1 MKVGAIDIGTNSMRL
16 LIADYRDGNFINRK
30 KFVNTTRIGYGVD
43 SKGYIKE
50 DAIKRNIKALKEFSD
65 KCNDEKC
72 EKIYC
77 MGTSA
82 LRDSKNGD
90 YFVKLAKEETGID
103 VKYDVYDTN
112 EIMYQKLNSGNVSYD
127 IVIPS
132 DYMIEKM
139 KNEDMLAKIDFSNI
153 PNYKYIG
160 EQFKKLAY
168 DPTDEYS
175 VPYMWGTVG
184 IIYNT
189 KRVSDPVDSWN
200 ILWNPKYKDQVIMPD
215 SVRDAM
221 AVAEKKLGYSLN
233 TENLD
238 QIEAAK
244 KELMTQKKDGLIL
257 AYMVDQVKDAMVGGE
272 ASLAVAWSG
281 DAVTMIERNP
291 DLAYAIP
298 KEGSNKW
305 FDAIAIPKNAKHKE
319 NAEKFINFLC
329 DPENAEQNV
338 EYIGYSTPNTAAYD
352 LLPEDIRD
360 DKVAYPD
367 EESLKNCEVF
377 IDLPSK
383 ILRKYDEAW
392 LEIKCVY

>member
-1 MKVGAIDIGTNSMRL
+1 MKL
-16 LIADYRDGNFINRK
+16 K
-30 KFVNTTRIGYGVD
+30 KFL
-43 SKGYIKE
+43 
-50 DAIKRNIKALKEFSD
+50 ALTCSTLLLSSLFLGCGPKKDEEATQD
-65 KCNDEKC
+65 KNSNVL
-72 EKIYC
+72 YVY
-77 MGTSA
+77 
-82 LRDSKNGD
+82 NWGD
-90 YFVKLAKEETGID
+90 YIDPELLTKFKEETGID

-139 KNEDMLAKIDFSNI
+139 KNEDMLAKIDYSNI

-238 QIEAAK
+238 QIEDAK

-338 EYIGYSTPNTAAYD
+338 EYIGYSTPNTAAYE
-352 LLPEDIRD
+352 LLPEDIKN

-377 IDLPSK
+377 IDLPSN

>member
-1 MKVGAIDIGTNSMRL
+1 MKLKNFLALTCSTLLLSSLFLGCGPKKDEEATQDKNSNVL
-16 LIADYRDGNFINRK
+16 YVYNW
-30 KFVNTTRIGYGVD
+30 
-43 SKGYIKE
+43 
-50 DAIKRNIKALKEFSD
+50 
-65 KCNDEKC
+65 
-72 EKIYC
+72 
-77 MGTSA
+77 
-82 LRDSKNGD
+82 GD
-90 YFVKLAKEETGID
+90 YIDPELLTKFKEETGID

-139 KNEDMLAKIDFSNI
+139 KNEDMLAKIDYSNI

-238 QIEAAK
+238 QIEDAK

-338 EYIGYSTPNTAAYD
+338 EYIGYSTPNTAAYE
-352 LLPEDIRD
+352 LLPEDIKN

>member
-1 MKVGAIDIGTNSMRL
+1 MKL
-16 LIADYRDGNFINRK
+16 K
-30 KFVNTTRIGYGVD
+30 KFL
-43 SKGYIKE
+43 
-50 DAIKRNIKALKEFSD
+50 ALTCSTLLLSSLFLGCGPKKDEEATQD
-65 KCNDEKC
+65 KNNNVL
-72 EKIYC
+72 YVY
-77 MGTSA
+77 
-82 LRDSKNGD
+82 NWGD
-90 YFVKLAKEETGID
+90 YIDPELLTKFKEETGID

-139 KNEDMLAKIDFSNI
+139 KEEDMLAKIDYSNI

-160 EQFKKLAY
+160 EQFKNLAY
-168 DPTDEYS
+168 DPTNEYS

-238 QIEAAK
+238 QIEDAK

>member
-1 MKVGAIDIGTNSMRL
+1 MKL
-16 LIADYRDGNFINRK
+16 K
-30 KFVNTTRIGYGVD
+30 KFL
-43 SKGYIKE
+43 
-50 DAIKRNIKALKEFSD
+50 ALTCSTLLLSSLFLGCGPKKDEEATQD
-65 KCNDEKC
+65 KNSNVL
-72 EKIYC
+72 YVY
-77 MGTSA
+77 
-82 LRDSKNGD
+82 NWGD
-90 YFVKLAKEETGID
+90 YIDPELLTKFKEETGID

-139 KNEDMLAKIDFSNI
+139 KNEDMLSKIDYSNI

-238 QIEAAK
+238 QIEDAK

-338 EYIGYSTPNTAAYD
+338 EYIGYSTPNTAAYE
-352 LLPEDIRD
+352 LLPEDIKN

>member
-1 MKVGAIDIGTNSMRL
+1 MKL
-16 LIADYRDGNFINRK
+16 K
-30 KFVNTTRIGYGVD
+30 KFL
-43 SKGYIKE
+43 
-50 DAIKRNIKALKEFSD
+50 ALACSTLLLSSLFLGCGPKKDEEATQD
-65 KCNDEKC
+65 KNNNVL
-72 EKIYC
+72 YVY
-77 MGTSA
+77 
-82 LRDSKNGD
+82 NWGD
-90 YFVKLAKEETGID
+90 YIDPELLTKFKEETGID

-139 KNEDMLAKIDFSNI
+139 KEEDMLAKIDYSNI

-160 EQFKKLAY
+160 EQFKNLAY
-168 DPTDEYS
+168 DPTNEYS

-189 KRVSDPVDSWN
+189 KKVSDPVDSWN

-233 TENLD
+233 TENLN
-238 QIEAAK
+238 QIESAK

-305 FDAIAIPKNAKHKE
+305 FDAIGIPKNAKHKE

-360 DKVAYPD
+360 NKVAYPD
-367 EESLKNCEVF
+367 KESLKNCEVF

>member
-1 MKVGAIDIGTNSMRL
+1 MKS
-16 LIADYRDGNFINRK
+16 K
-30 KFVNTTRIGYGVD
+30 KFFSLMVASFIVSSSLLGCGG
-43 SKGYIKE
+43 KKE
-50 DAIKRNIKALKEFSD
+50 EVTQD
-65 KCNDEKC
+65 KNSNVL
-72 EKIYC
+72 YVY
-77 MGTSA
+77 
-82 LRDSKNGD
+82 NWGD
-90 YFVKLAKEETGID
+90 YIDPELLTKFKEETGID

-139 KNEDMLAKIDFSNI
+139 KNEDMLAKIDYNNI

-160 EQFKKLAY
+160 EEFRNLAY
-168 DPTDEYS
+168 DPTNEYS

-189 KRVSDPVDSWN
+189 KKVKEKVDSWD
-200 ILWNPKYKDQVIMPD
+200 ILWDPKYKDQVIMPD

-238 QIEAAK
+238 QIEKAK
-244 KELMTQKKDGLIL
+244 EQLMTQKKDGLIL
-257 AYMVDQVKDAMVGGE
+257 AYMVDQVKDAMVVEE

-291 DLAYAIP
+291 DLAYVIP

-329 DPENAEQNV
+329 EPENAKQNV
-338 EYIGYSTPNTAAYD
+338 EYIGYSTPNTEAYK
-352 LLPEDIRD
+352 LLPEDIKD

-367 EESLKNCEVF
+367 SESLKNCEVF
-377 IDLPSK
+377 IDLPPN

>member
-1 MKVGAIDIGTNSMRL
+1 MKL
-16 LIADYRDGNFINRK
+16 K
-30 KFVNTTRIGYGVD
+30 KFL
-43 SKGYIKE
+43 
-50 DAIKRNIKALKEFSD
+50 ALTCSTLLLSSLFLGCGPKKDEEATQD
-65 KCNDEKC
+65 KNSNVL
-72 EKIYC
+72 YVY
-77 MGTSA
+77 
-82 LRDSKNGD
+82 NWGD
-90 YFVKLAKEETGID
+90 YIDPELLTKFKEETGID

-139 KNEDMLAKIDFSNI
+139 KNEDMLAKIDYSNI

-238 QIEAAK
+238 QIEDAK

-257 AYMVDQVKDAMVGGE
+257 GYMVDQVKDAMVGGE

-338 EYIGYSTPNTAAYD
+338 EYIGYSTPNTAAYE
-352 LLPEDIRD
+352 LLPEDIKN

>member
-1 MKVGAIDIGTNSMRL
+1 MKI
-16 LIADYRDGNFINRK
+16 K
-30 KFVNTTRIGYGVD
+30 KFITLACTALISTSLLVGCL
-43 SKGYIKE
+43 SKKS
-50 DAIKRNIKALKEFSD
+50 N
-65 KCNDEKC
+65 
-72 EKIYC
+72 
-77 MGTSA
+77 
-82 LRDSKNGD
+82 KNVKNQDNSSNVLYVYNWGD
-90 YFVKLAKEETGID
+90 YIDPDLITKFEDETGID

-112 EIMYQKLNSGNVSYD
+112 EIMYQKLKSGNVSYD
-127 IVIPS
+127 IIIPS

-139 KNEDMLAKIDFSNI
+139 KKEDMLAKINYDNI

-160 EQFKKLAY
+160 NEFKDLAY
-168 DPTDEYS
+168 DPTNEYS

-189 KRVSDPVDSWN
+189 KKVTDPVDSWN
-200 ILWNPKYKDQVIMPD
+200 ILWNKKYKDQVIMPD

-238 QIEAAK
+238 QIEQAK
-244 KELMTQKKDGLIL
+244 LELMKQKKDGLIL
-257 AYMVDQVKDAMVGGE
+257 AYMVDQVKDVMVGGE

-291 DLAYAIP
+291 DLAYALP

-305 FDAIAIPKNAKHKE
+305 FDAIAIPKNAQHKE

-329 DPENAEQNV
+329 DPENAKQNV
-338 EYIGYSTPNTAAYD
+338 EYIGYSTPNTAAYK
-352 LLPEDIRD
+352 LLPKEVQDN
-360 DKVAYPD
+360 KVAYPD
-367 EESLKNCEVF
+367 PESLKNSEVF
-377 IDLPSK
+377 IDLPEK

>member
-1 MKVGAIDIGTNSMRL
+1 MKK
-16 LIADYRDGNFINRK
+16 K
-30 KFVNTTRIGYGVD
+30 KFL
-43 SKGYIKE
+43 
-50 DAIKRNIKALKEFSD
+50 ALTCSTLLLSSLFLGCGPKKDEEATQD
-65 KCNDEKC
+65 KNSNVL
-72 EKIYC
+72 YVY
-77 MGTSA
+77 
-82 LRDSKNGD
+82 NWGD
-90 YFVKLAKEETGID
+90 YIDPELLTKFKEETGID

-139 KNEDMLAKIDFSNI
+139 KEEDMLAKIDYSNI

-160 EQFKKLAY
+160 EQFKNLAY
-168 DPTDEYS
+168 DPTNEYS

-238 QIEAAK
+238 QIEDAK

>member
-1 MKVGAIDIGTNSMRL
+1 MKS
-16 LIADYRDGNFINRK
+16 K
-30 KFVNTTRIGYGVD
+30 KFFSLMVASFIVSSSLLGCGG
-43 SKGYIKE
+43 KKE
-50 DAIKRNIKALKEFSD
+50 EVTQD
-65 KCNDEKC
+65 KNSNVL
-72 EKIYC
+72 YVY
-77 MGTSA
+77 
-82 LRDSKNGD
+82 NWGD
-90 YFVKLAKEETGID
+90 YIDPELLTKFKEETGVD

-139 KNEDMLAKIDFSNI
+139 KNEDMLAKIDYNNI

-160 EQFKKLAY
+160 EEFRNLAY
-168 DPTDEYS
+168 DPTNEYS

-189 KRVSDPVDSWN
+189 KKVKEKVDSWD
-200 ILWNPKYKDQVIMPD
+200 ILWDPKYKDQVIMPD

-238 QIEAAK
+238 QIEKAK
-244 KELMTQKKDGLIL
+244 EQLMTQKKDGLIL
-257 AYMVDQVKDAMVGGE
+257 AYMVDQVKDAMVVEE

-305 FDAIAIPKNAKHKE
+305 FDSIAIPKNAKHKE

-329 DPENAEQNV
+329 EPENAKQNV
-338 EYIGYSTPNTAAYD
+338 EYIGYSTPNTEAYK
-352 LLPEDIRD
+352 LLPEDIKD

-367 EESLKNCEVF
+367 SESLKNCEVF
-377 IDLPSK
+377 IDLPPN

>member
-1 MKVGAIDIGTNSMRL
+1 MKL
-16 LIADYRDGNFINRK
+16 K
-30 KFVNTTRIGYGVD
+30 KFL
-43 SKGYIKE
+43 
-50 DAIKRNIKALKEFSD
+50 ALTCSTLLLSSIFLGCGPKKDEEATQD
-65 KCNDEKC
+65 KNNNVL
-72 EKIYC
+72 YVY
-77 MGTSA
+77 
-82 LRDSKNGD
+82 NWGD
-90 YFVKLAKEETGID
+90 YIDPELLTKFKEETGID

-139 KNEDMLAKIDFSNI
+139 KEEDMLAKIDYSNI

-160 EQFKKLAY
+160 EQFKNLAY
-168 DPTDEYS
+168 DPTNEYS

-305 FDAIAIPKNAKHKE
+305 FDDIAINKNAKHKE
-319 NAEKFINFLC
+319 NDKKFINFLC

-383 ILRKYDEAW
+383 ILKKYDEAW
-392 LEIKCVY
+392 LEIKRIY

>member
-1 MKVGAIDIGTNSMRL
+1 MKL
-16 LIADYRDGNFINRK
+16 K
-30 KFVNTTRIGYGVD
+30 KFL
-43 SKGYIKE
+43 
-50 DAIKRNIKALKEFSD
+50 ALTCSTLLLSSLFLGCGPKKDEEATQD
-65 KCNDEKC
+65 KNNNVL
-72 EKIYC
+72 YVY
-77 MGTSA
+77 
-82 LRDSKNGD
+82 NWGD
-90 YFVKLAKEETGID
+90 YIDPELLTKFKEETGID

-112 EIMYQKLNSGNVSYD
+112 EIMYQKLNSGN
-127 IVIPS
+127 
-132 DYMIEKM
+132 DY
-139 KNEDMLAKIDFSNI
+139 SNI

-160 EQFKKLAY
+160 EQFKNLAY
-168 DPTDEYS
+168 DPTNEYS

-329 DPENAEQNV
+329 DPENAKQNV

-367 EESLKNCEVF
+367 EESLKYYPQ
-377 IDLPSK
+377 ISS
-383 ILRKYDEAW
+383 
-392 LEIKCVY
+392 

>member
-1 MKVGAIDIGTNSMRL
+1 MKL
-16 LIADYRDGNFINRK
+16 K
-30 KFVNTTRIGYGVD
+30 KFLALTCSTLLLSSLFLGCGPKKD
-43 SKGYIKE
+43 E
-50 DAIKRNIKALKEFSD
+50 EAIQD
-65 KCNDEKC
+65 KNSNVL
-72 EKIYC
+72 YVY
-77 MGTSA
+77 
-82 LRDSKNGD
+82 NWGD
-90 YFVKLAKEETGID
+90 YIDPELLTKFKEETGID

-139 KNEDMLAKIDFSNI
+139 KNEDMLAKIDYSNI

-189 KRVSDPVDSWN
+189 KRVSDPVNSWN

-238 QIEAAK
+238 QIEDAK

-338 EYIGYSTPNTAAYD
+338 EYIGYSTPNTAAYE
-352 LLPEDIRD
+352 LLPEDIKN

>member
-1 MKVGAIDIGTNSMRL
+1 MKL
-16 LIADYRDGNFINRK
+16 K
-30 KFVNTTRIGYGVD
+30 KFL
-43 SKGYIKE
+43 
-50 DAIKRNIKALKEFSD
+50 ALTCSTLLLSSLSLGCGPKKDEEATQD
-65 KCNDEKC
+65 KNSNVL
-72 EKIYC
+72 YVY
-77 MGTSA
+77 
-82 LRDSKNGD
+82 NWGD
-90 YFVKLAKEETGID
+90 YIDPELLTKFKEETGID

-139 KNEDMLAKIDFSNI
+139 KNEDMLAKIDYSNI

-238 QIEAAK
+238 QIEDAK

-338 EYIGYSTPNTAAYD
+338 EYIGYSTPNTAAYE
-352 LLPEDIRD
+352 LLPEDIKN

>member
-1 MKVGAIDIGTNSMRL
+1 MKL
-16 LIADYRDGNFINRK
+16 K
-30 KFVNTTRIGYGVD
+30 KFL
-43 SKGYIKE
+43 
-50 DAIKRNIKALKEFSD
+50 ALTCSTLLLSSLFLGCGPKKDEEATQD
-65 KCNDEKC
+65 KNSNVL
-72 EKIYC
+72 YVY
-77 MGTSA
+77 
-82 LRDSKNGD
+82 NWGD
-90 YFVKLAKEETGID
+90 YIDPELLTKFKEETGID

-139 KNEDMLAKIDFSNI
+139 KEEDMLAKIDYSNI

-160 EQFKKLAY
+160 EQFKNLAY
-168 DPTDEYS
+168 DPTNEYS

-238 QIEAAK
+238 QIEDAK

-338 EYIGYSTPNTAAYD
+338 EYIGYSTPNTAAYE
-352 LLPEDIRD
+352 LLPEDIKN

>member
-1 MKVGAIDIGTNSMRL
+1 MKL
-16 LIADYRDGNFINRK
+16 K
-30 KFVNTTRIGYGVD
+30 KFL
-43 SKGYIKE
+43 
-50 DAIKRNIKALKEFSD
+50 ALTCSTLLLSSLFLGCGPKKDEEATQD
-65 KCNDEKC
+65 KNSNVL
-72 EKIYC
+72 YVY
-77 MGTSA
+77 
-82 LRDSKNGD
+82 NWGD
-90 YFVKLAKEETGID
+90 YIDPELLTKFKEETGID

-139 KNEDMLAKIDFSNI
+139 KNEDMLAKIDYSNI

-215 SVRDAM
+215 SVRDAI

-238 QIEAAK
+238 QIEDAK

-338 EYIGYSTPNTAAYD
+338 EYIGYSTPNTAAYE
-352 LLPEDIRD
+352 LLPEDIKN

>member
-1 MKVGAIDIGTNSMRL
+1 MKS
-16 LIADYRDGNFINRK
+16 K
-30 KFVNTTRIGYGVD
+30 KFFSLMVASFIVSSSLLGCGG
-43 SKGYIKE
+43 KKE
-50 DAIKRNIKALKEFSD
+50 EVTQD
-65 KCNDEKC
+65 KNSNVL
-72 EKIYC
+72 YVY
-77 MGTSA
+77 
-82 LRDSKNGD
+82 NWGD
-90 YFVKLAKEETGID
+90 YIDPELLTKFKEETGID

-139 KNEDMLAKIDFSNI
+139 KNEDMLAKIDYNNI

-160 EQFKKLAY
+160 EEFRNLAY
-168 DPTDEYS
+168 DPTNEYS

-189 KRVSDPVDSWN
+189 KKVKEKVDSWD
-200 ILWNPKYKDQVIMPD
+200 ILWDPKYKDQVIMPD

-238 QIEAAK
+238 QIEKAK
-244 KELMTQKKDGLIL
+244 EQLMTQKKDGLIL
-257 AYMVDQVKDAMVGGE
+257 AYMVDQVKDAMVVEE

-329 DPENAEQNV
+329 EPENAKQNV
-338 EYIGYSTPNTAAYD
+338 EYIGYSTPNTEAYK
-352 LLPEDIRD
+352 LLPEDIKD

-367 EESLKNCEVF
+367 SESLKNCEVF
-377 IDLPSK
+377 IDLPPN

>member
-1 MKVGAIDIGTNSMRL
+1 MKL
-16 LIADYRDGNFINRK
+16 K
-30 KFVNTTRIGYGVD
+30 KFL
-43 SKGYIKE
+43 
-50 DAIKRNIKALKEFSD
+50 ALTCSTLLLSSLFLGCGPK
-65 KCNDEKC
+65 KDE
-72 EKIYC
+72 EATQY
-77 MGTSA
+77 
-82 LRDSKNGD
+82 KNSNVLYVYNWGD
-90 YFVKLAKEETGID
+90 YIDPELLTKFKEETGID

-139 KNEDMLAKIDFSNI
+139 KNEDMLAKIDYSNI

-238 QIEAAK
+238 QIEDAK

-338 EYIGYSTPNTAAYD
+338 EYIGYSTPNTAAYE
-352 LLPEDIRD
+352 LLPEDIKN

>member
-1 MKVGAIDIGTNSMRL
+1 MKL
-16 LIADYRDGNFINRK
+16 K
-30 KFVNTTRIGYGVD
+30 KFL
-43 SKGYIKE
+43 
-50 DAIKRNIKALKEFSD
+50 ALTCSTLLLSSLFLGCGPKKDEEATQD
-65 KCNDEKC
+65 KNSNVL
-72 EKIYC
+72 YVY
-77 MGTSA
+77 
-82 LRDSKNGD
+82 NWGD
-90 YFVKLAKEETGID
+90 YIDPELLTKFKEKTGID

-139 KNEDMLAKIDFSNI
+139 KNEDMLAKIDYSNI

-238 QIEAAK
+238 QIEDAK

-338 EYIGYSTPNTAAYD
+338 EYIGYSTPNTAAYE
-352 LLPEDIRD
+352 LLPEDIKN

>member
-1 MKVGAIDIGTNSMRL
+1 MKL
-16 LIADYRDGNFINRK
+16 K
-30 KFVNTTRIGYGVD
+30 KFL
-43 SKGYIKE
+43 
-50 DAIKRNIKALKEFSD
+50 ALTCSTLLLSSLFLGCGPKKDEEATQD
-65 KCNDEKC
+65 KNSNVL
-72 EKIYC
+72 YVY
-77 MGTSA
+77 
-82 LRDSKNGD
+82 NWGD
-90 YFVKLAKEETGID
+90 YIDPELLTKFKEETGID

-139 KNEDMLAKIDFSNI
+139 KNEDMLAKIDYSNI

-238 QIEAAK
+238 QIEDAK

>member
-1 MKVGAIDIGTNSMRL
+1 MKL
-16 LIADYRDGNFINRK
+16 K
-30 KFVNTTRIGYGVD
+30 KFL
-43 SKGYIKE
+43 
-50 DAIKRNIKALKEFSD
+50 ALTCSTLLLSSLFLGCGPKKDEEATQD
-65 KCNDEKC
+65 KNSNVL
-72 EKIYC
+72 YVY
-77 MGTSA
+77 
-82 LRDSKNGD
+82 NWGD
-90 YFVKLAKEETGID
+90 YIDPELLTKFKEETGID

-112 EIMYQKLNSGNVSYD
+112 EIMYHKLNSGNVSYD

-139 KNEDMLAKIDFSNI
+139 KNEDMLAKIDYSNI

-238 QIEAAK
+238 QIEDAK

-338 EYIGYSTPNTAAYD
+338 EYIGYSTPNTAAYE
-352 LLPEDIRD
+352 LLPEDIKN

>member
-1 MKVGAIDIGTNSMRL
+1 MKL
-16 LIADYRDGNFINRK
+16 K
-30 KFVNTTRIGYGVD
+30 KFL
-43 SKGYIKE
+43 
-50 DAIKRNIKALKEFSD
+50 ALTCSTLLLSSLFLGCGPKKDEEATQD
-65 KCNDEKC
+65 KNSNVL
-72 EKIYC
+72 YVY
-77 MGTSA
+77 
-82 LRDSKNGD
+82 NWGD
-90 YFVKLAKEETGID
+90 YIDPELLTKFKEETGID

-139 KNEDMLAKIDFSNI
+139 KNEDMLSKIDYSNI

-238 QIEAAK
+238 QIEDAK

>member
-1 MKVGAIDIGTNSMRL
+1 MKL
-16 LIADYRDGNFINRK
+16 K
-30 KFVNTTRIGYGVD
+30 KFL
-43 SKGYIKE
+43 
-50 DAIKRNIKALKEFSD
+50 ALTCSTLLLSSLFLGCGPKKDEEATQD
-65 KCNDEKC
+65 KNSNVL
-72 EKIYC
+72 YVY
-77 MGTSA
+77 
-82 LRDSKNGD
+82 NWGD
-90 YFVKLAKEETGID
+90 YIDPELLSKFKEETGID

-139 KNEDMLAKIDFSNI
+139 KNEDMLAKIDYSNI

-238 QIEAAK
+238 QIEDAK

-338 EYIGYSTPNTAAYD
+338 EYIGYSTPNTAAYE
-352 LLPEDIRD
+352 LLPEDIKN

>member
-1 MKVGAIDIGTNSMRL
+1 MKL
-16 LIADYRDGNFINRK
+16 K
-30 KFVNTTRIGYGVD
+30 KFL
-43 SKGYIKE
+43 
-50 DAIKRNIKALKEFSD
+50 ALACSTLLLSSLFLGCGPKKDEEATQD
-65 KCNDEKC
+65 KNNNVL
-72 EKIYC
+72 YVY
-77 MGTSA
+77 
-82 LRDSKNGD
+82 NWGD
-90 YFVKLAKEETGID
+90 YIDPELLTKFKEETGID

-139 KNEDMLAKIDFSNI
+139 KEEDMLAKIDYSNI

-160 EQFKKLAY
+160 EQFKNLAY
-168 DPTDEYS
+168 DPTNEYS

-189 KRVSDPVDSWN
+189 KKVSDPVDSWN

-233 TENLD
+233 TENLN
-238 QIEAAK
+238 QIESAK

-305 FDAIAIPKNAKHKE
+305 FDAIGIPKNAKHKE

-329 DPENAEQNV
+329 DPENAKQNV

-360 DKVAYPD
+360 NKVAYPD
-367 EESLKNCEVF
+367 KESLKNCEVF

>member
-1 MKVGAIDIGTNSMRL
+1 MKL
-16 LIADYRDGNFINRK
+16 K
-30 KFVNTTRIGYGVD
+30 KFL
-43 SKGYIKE
+43 
-50 DAIKRNIKALKEFSD
+50 ALTCSTLLLSSLFLGCGPKKDEEATQD
-65 KCNDEKC
+65 KNSNVL
-72 EKIYC
+72 YVY
-77 MGTSA
+77 
-82 LRDSKNGD
+82 NWGD
-90 YFVKLAKEETGID
+90 YIDPELLTKFKEETGID

-139 KNEDMLAKIDFSNI
+139 KNEDMLAKIDYSNI

-175 VPYMWGTVG
+175 IPYMWGTVG

-238 QIEAAK
+238 QIEDAK

-338 EYIGYSTPNTAAYD
+338 EYIGYSTPNTAAYE
-352 LLPEDIRD
+352 LLPEDIKN

>member
-1 MKVGAIDIGTNSMRL
+1 MKL
-16 LIADYRDGNFINRK
+16 K
-30 KFVNTTRIGYGVD
+30 KFL
-43 SKGYIKE
+43 
-50 DAIKRNIKALKEFSD
+50 ALTCSTLLLSSLFLGCGPKKDEEATQD
-65 KCNDEKC
+65 KNSNVL
-72 EKIYC
+72 YVY
-77 MGTSA
+77 
-82 LRDSKNGD
+82 NWGD
-90 YFVKLAKEETGID
+90 YIDPELLTKFKEETGID

-139 KNEDMLAKIDFSNI
+139 KNEDMLAKIDYSNI

-238 QIEAAK
+238 QIEDAK

-338 EYIGYSTPNTAAYD
+338 EYIGYSTPNTAAYE
-352 LLPEDIRD
+352 LLPEDIKN

-383 ILRKYDEAW
+383 ILRKYDEDW

>member
-1 MKVGAIDIGTNSMRL
+1 MKS
-16 LIADYRDGNFINRK
+16 K
-30 KFVNTTRIGYGVD
+30 KFFSLMVASFIVSSSLLGCGG
-43 SKGYIKE
+43 KKE
-50 DAIKRNIKALKEFSD
+50 EVTQD
-65 KCNDEKC
+65 KNSNVL
-72 EKIYC
+72 YVY
-77 MGTSA
+77 
-82 LRDSKNGD
+82 NWGD
-90 YFVKLAKEETGID
+90 YIDPELLTKFKEETGID

-139 KNEDMLAKIDFSNI
+139 KNEDMLAKIDYNNI

-160 EQFKKLAY
+160 EEFRNLAY
-168 DPTDEYS
+168 DPTNEYS

-189 KRVSDPVDSWN
+189 KKVKEKVDSWD
-200 ILWNPKYKDQVIMPD
+200 ILWDHKYKDQVIMPD

-238 QIEAAK
+238 QIEKAK
-244 KELMTQKKDGLIL
+244 EQLMTQKKDGLIL
-257 AYMVDQVKDAMVGGE
+257 AYMVDQVKDAMVVEE

-329 DPENAEQNV
+329 EPENAKQNV
-338 EYIGYSTPNTAAYD
+338 EYIGYSTPNTEAYK
-352 LLPEDIRD
+352 LLPEDIKD

-367 EESLKNCEVF
+367 SESLKNCEVF
-377 IDLPSK
+377 IDLPPN

>member
-1 MKVGAIDIGTNSMRL
+1 MKL
-16 LIADYRDGNFINRK
+16 K
-30 KFVNTTRIGYGVD
+30 KFL
-43 SKGYIKE
+43 
-50 DAIKRNIKALKEFSD
+50 ALTCSTLLLSSLFLGCGPKKDEEATQD
-65 KCNDEKC
+65 KNSNVL
-72 EKIYC
+72 YVY
-77 MGTSA
+77 
-82 LRDSKNGD
+82 NWGD
-90 YFVKLAKEETGID
+90 YIDPELLTKFKEETGID

-139 KNEDMLAKIDFSNI
+139 KEEDMLAKIDYSNI

-238 QIEAAK
+238 QIEDAK

-338 EYIGYSTPNTAAYD
+338 EYIGYSTPNTAAYE
-352 LLPEDIRD
+352 LLPEDIKN

>member
-1 MKVGAIDIGTNSMRL
+1 MKL
-16 LIADYRDGNFINRK
+16 K
-30 KFVNTTRIGYGVD
+30 KFLALTCSTLLLSSLFLGCGPKKDEEATQDKD
-43 SKGYIKE
+43 SNVLYVY
-50 DAIKRNIKALKEFSD
+50 NW
-65 KCNDEKC
+65 
-72 EKIYC
+72 
-77 MGTSA
+77 
-82 LRDSKNGD
+82 GD
-90 YFVKLAKEETGID
+90 YIDPELLTKFKEETGID

-139 KNEDMLAKIDFSNI
+139 KNEDMLAKIDYSNI

-238 QIEAAK
+238 QIEDAK

-338 EYIGYSTPNTAAYD
+338 EYIGYSTPNTAAYE
-352 LLPEDIRD
+352 LLPEDIKN

-377 IDLPSK
+377 IDLPSN

>member
-1 MKVGAIDIGTNSMRL
+1 MKL
-16 LIADYRDGNFINRK
+16 K
-30 KFVNTTRIGYGVD
+30 KFL
-43 SKGYIKE
+43 
-50 DAIKRNIKALKEFSD
+50 ALTCSTLLLSSLFLGCGPKKDEGATQD
-65 KCNDEKC
+65 KNSNVL
-72 EKIYC
+72 YVY
-77 MGTSA
+77 
-82 LRDSKNGD
+82 NWGD
-90 YFVKLAKEETGID
+90 YIDPELLTKFKEETGID

-139 KNEDMLAKIDFSNI
+139 KNEDMLAKIDYSNI

-238 QIEAAK
+238 QIEDAK

-338 EYIGYSTPNTAAYD
+338 EYIGYSTPNTAAYE
-352 LLPEDIRD
+352 LLPEDIKN

>member
-1 MKVGAIDIGTNSMRL
+1 MKL
-16 LIADYRDGNFINRK
+16 K
-30 KFVNTTRIGYGVD
+30 KFLALTCSTLLLSSLFLGCGPKKDEEATQDKD
-43 SKGYIKE
+43 SNVLYVY
-50 DAIKRNIKALKEFSD
+50 NW
-65 KCNDEKC
+65 
-72 EKIYC
+72 
-77 MGTSA
+77 
-82 LRDSKNGD
+82 GD
-90 YFVKLAKEETGID
+90 YIDPELLTKFKEETGID

-139 KNEDMLAKIDFSNI
+139 KNEDMLAKIDYSNI

-238 QIEAAK
+238 QIEDAK

-338 EYIGYSTPNTAAYD
+338 EYIGYSTPNTAAYE
-352 LLPEDIRD
+352 LLPEDIKN

-377 IDLPSK
+377 IDLPSN

-392 LEIKCVY
+392 LEIKCV

>member
-1 MKVGAIDIGTNSMRL
+1 MKM
-16 LIADYRDGNFINRK
+16 K
-30 KFVNTTRIGYGVD
+30 KFLALACTTLLSASLFIGCGP
-43 SKGYIKE
+43 KK
-50 DAIKRNIKALKEFSD
+50 
-65 KCNDEKC
+65 DE
-72 EKIYC
+72 EVTQDNNSNVLYVY
-77 MGTSA
+77 
-82 LRDSKNGD
+82 NWGD
-90 YFVKLAKEETGID
+90 YIDPDLITKFEDETGID
-103 VKYDVYDTN
+103 VKYDVFDTN
-112 EIMYQKLNSGNVSYD
+112 EIMYQKLKSGNVSYD
-127 IVIPS
+127 LIIPS

-139 KNEDMLAKIDFSNI
+139 KSEDMLAKIDYSNI

-160 EQFKKLAY
+160 EQFKNLAY
-168 DPTDEYS
+168 DPTNEYS

-189 KRVSDPVDSWN
+189 KKVTDPVDSWD
-200 ILWNPKYKDQVIMPD
+200 ILWNTKYKDQVIMPD

-221 AVAEKKLGYSLN
+221 AIAEKKLGYSLN

-244 KELMTQKKDGLIL
+244 NELMTQKKDGLIL

-305 FDAIAIPKNAKHKE
+305 FDAIAIPKNAQHKE

-329 DPENAEQNV
+329 EPENAEQNV

-367 EESLKNCEVF
+367 ESSLKNCEVF
-377 IDLPSK
+377 VDLPAE

-392 LEIKCVY
+392 LEIKCTY

>member
-1 MKVGAIDIGTNSMRL
+1 MKMKKFLALACTTLLSASL
-16 LIADYRDGNFINRK
+16 LIGCGPK
-30 KFVNTTRIGYGVD
+30 KGEEANQ
-43 SKGYIKE
+43 
-50 DAIKRNIKALKEFSD
+50 D
-65 KCNDEKC
+65 KNSNVL
-72 EKIYC
+72 YVY
-77 MGTSA
+77 
-82 LRDSKNGD
+82 NWGD
-90 YFVKLAKEETGID
+90 YIDPDLITKFEDETGID

-127 IVIPS
+127 LIIPS

-139 KNEDMLAKIDFSNI
+139 KSEGMLAKIDFSKI

-160 EQFKKLAY
+160 EQFKNLAY
-168 DPTDEYS
+168 DPTNEYS

-189 KRVSDPVDSWN
+189 KKVTDPVDSWD
-200 ILWNPKYKDQVIMPD
+200 ILWNTKYKDQVIMPD
-215 SVRDAM
+215 GVRDAM

-233 TENLD
+233 TENPNE
-238 QIEAAK
+238 IEAAK
-244 KELMTQKKDGLIL
+244 RELMTQKKDGLIL

-305 FDAIAIPKNAKHKE
+305 FDGIAIPKNAQHKE

-329 DPENAEQNV
+329 DPENAKQNV

-352 LLPEDIRD
+352 LLPEDVRE

-367 EESLKNCEVF
+367 ESSLKNCEVF
-377 IDLPSK
+377 VDLPPE

>member
-1 MKVGAIDIGTNSMRL
+1 MKL
-16 LIADYRDGNFINRK
+16 K
-30 KFVNTTRIGYGVD
+30 KFL
-43 SKGYIKE
+43 
-50 DAIKRNIKALKEFSD
+50 ALACSTLLLSSLFLGCGPKKDEEATQD
-65 KCNDEKC
+65 KNNNVL
-72 EKIYC
+72 YVY
-77 MGTSA
+77 
-82 LRDSKNGD
+82 NWGD
-90 YFVKLAKEETGID
+90 YIDPELLTKFKEETGID

-139 KNEDMLAKIDFSNI
+139 KEEDMLAKIDYSNI

-160 EQFKKLAY
+160 EQFKNLAY
-168 DPTDEYS
+168 DPTNEYS

-189 KRVSDPVDSWN
+189 KKVSDPVDSWN

-238 QIEAAK
+238 QIESAK

-305 FDAIAIPKNAKHKE
+305 FDAIGIPKNAKHKE

-329 DPENAEQNV
+329 DPENAKQNV

-360 DKVAYPD
+360 NKVAYPD
-367 EESLKNCEVF
+367 KESLKNCEVF

>member
-1 MKVGAIDIGTNSMRL
+1 MKL
-16 LIADYRDGNFINRK
+16 K
-30 KFVNTTRIGYGVD
+30 KFL
-43 SKGYIKE
+43 
-50 DAIKRNIKALKEFSD
+50 ALTCSTLLLSSLFLGCGPKKDEEATQD
-65 KCNDEKC
+65 KNSNVL
-72 EKIYC
+72 YVY
-77 MGTSA
+77 
-82 LRDSKNGD
+82 NWGD
-90 YFVKLAKEETGID
+90 YIDPELLTKFKEETGID

-139 KNEDMLAKIDFSNI
+139 KEEDMLAKIDYSNI

-160 EQFKKLAY
+160 EQFKNLAY
-168 DPTDEYS
+168 DPTNEYS

-360 DKVAYPD
+360 DKVAYPY